1 MAKRGRPPTGKTP
14 VVFFVN
20 LRLYPEHHSAL
31 IEYLQAAPRRL
42 RAQYV
47 LRAMQS
53 GTEALNLQL
62 PSSTDA
68 DEDWNFESFLQ

>member
-14 VVFFVN
+14 VVFFIH

-53 GTEALNLQL
+53 GAEALSPQL
-62 PSSTDA
+62 SSSSN
-68 DEDWNFESFLQ
+68 EDDDLNFESLLQ